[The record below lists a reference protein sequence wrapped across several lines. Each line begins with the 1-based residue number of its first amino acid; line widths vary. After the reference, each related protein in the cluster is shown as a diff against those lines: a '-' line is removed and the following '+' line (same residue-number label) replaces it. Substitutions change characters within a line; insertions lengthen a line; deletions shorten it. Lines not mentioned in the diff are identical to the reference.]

1 MKTLVF
7 KSKVWPC
14 AVAGVL
20 LAISSTFSWAAC
32 TLTGSA
38 ITQTIT
44 VPTTLRVP
52 KNVPNGAEIFRST
65 NVVLSQSPASVFRC
79 GADRWGYENS
89 MGETSTDG
97 PSPIGTTGLGWR
109 WIYKDYVLP
118 PYQNGEFLVAG
129 STYTI
134 VGTQVGIRI
143 YKIGDVSPGTVAVS
157 TFGSIVAG
165 GSRIASLKMSNAI
178 AVTEIS
184 CETPSV
190 NVNLGKQRS
199 SQFGGVGTAIGE
211 KAFNIQLKNCPA
223 GLGGISYRLDPVNTA
238 FDAKN
243 GILALDPGGATGVG
257 IQITDDNSK
266 AVSLGETHKFL
277 SSVPSGNYSIP
288 LKAAYYK
295 TSDTVVGGIANASM
309 QFTIT
314 YQ

>member
-1 MKTLVF
+1 MKALVF
-7 KSKVWPC
+7 KSKLLPC

-20 LAISSTFSWAAC
+20 LALSSTVSWAAC
-32 TLTGSA
+32 TLTGPA
-38 ITQTIT
+38 VTVTIT
-44 VPTTLRVP
+44 VPATLRVP
-52 KNVPNGAEIFRST
+52 KNVPNGTELFRST
-65 NVVLSQSPASVFRC
+65 NVRLTGSPSFTC
-79 GADRWGYENS
+79 GADKWGYQNS
-89 MGETSTDG
+89 MGETSDDG

-109 WIYKDYVLP
+109 WIYNDGLLK
-118 PYQNGEFLVAG
+118 PYQNGNHLTAG
-129 STYTI
+129 TYNNSP
-134 VGTQVGIRI
+134 TQNGIRI
-143 YKIGDVSPGTVAVS
+143 YKIGDVSPGTVPVS
-157 TFGSIVAG
+157 TLGSMVAG
-165 GSRIASLKMSNAI
+165 GSPIASLRMSNTLAF
-178 AVTEIS
+178 TEIS

-223 GLGGISYRLDPVNTA
+223 GLSGISYRLDPVNTA

-257 IQITDDNSK
+257 IQITDDNS
-266 AVSLGETHKFL
+266 APVSLGQAHKFL
-277 SSVPSGNYSIP
+277 SSAPTGNYAIP

-295 TSDTVVGGIANASM
+295 TSNTVVGGIANASM